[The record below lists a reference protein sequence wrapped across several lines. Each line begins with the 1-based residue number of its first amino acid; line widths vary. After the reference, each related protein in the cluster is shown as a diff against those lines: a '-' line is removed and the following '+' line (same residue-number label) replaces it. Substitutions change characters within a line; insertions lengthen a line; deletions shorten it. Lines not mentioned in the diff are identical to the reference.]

1 MQITALTASGY
12 RNLEGTYGLPAPL
25 AVVVGEN
32 NAGKSNLI
40 DALRTVLEPDNPARG
55 RAWLR
60 PEDFS
65 HDGTGTPLTDELELG
80 VRLEGLDGQEQSRM
94 LTCLAPEEG
103 AGVAKLRMKARLGA
117 DHRVRVEW
125 FGGNSEHADVE
136 RHAREAIRF
145 VYLHPLRDA
154 AADLRPGRDN
164 KLVPLLAALT
174 PENHEDREKV
184 VKLVKDSNQQLD
196 QVGTIVKAR
205 GYVDKRLLGMT
216 GGGRFAQKST
226 LAFGD
231 PVFLRIVGTL
241 RAKIGELVALEMEQN
256 GLGFNNLLYMA
267 VLLAAI
273 SDGAPE
279 SDPGLRVMLIEEPE
293 AHLHPQLQ
301 DLLMRFIE
309 AEAGD
314 HTQVIVTSH
323 SPNFASS
330 AKVDRLAVMARPPGG
345 GSPVARLPSQ
355 FGLEVDQ
362 LAFLHRFLDVTK
374 ASLFFARGVILVEGI
389 AEQLLLPQLARRL
402 NKDLSPAGV
411 SVINIGGVAF
421 PPFSDLFGAGRLPCR
436 LAVVSDSDPD
446 LEAEEDA
453 ADALSPR
460 ASKLK
465 ARVAAEDNVEV
476 FLSERTLE
484 WDLARIAGN
493 RALMVEALAP
503 FKPKVAE
510 KLPAELA
517 KLDNDAAADLLY
529 EKIGRLKGPFAQ
541 SLAEKLGHPDCHFEV
556 PVYLGEALDWAL
568 GDAIF
573 AKPGTDCD
581 VANGDTEVSADGADG
596 AQPNPTA

>member
-1 MQITALTASGY
+1 MRITAITATGY
-12 RNLEGTYGLPAPL
+12 RNLDGSYGLPAPL

-55 RAWLR
+55 RSWLG
-60 PEDFS
+60 PDDFA
-65 HDGTGTPLTDELELG
+65 HDGTGTPLTDELELA
-80 VRLEGLDGQEQSRM
+80 VRFEHLNGQEQSRM

-103 AGVAKLRMKARLGA
+103 TGVAKLRMKAWLGA
-117 DHRVRVEW
+117 DDRVRVEW

-136 RHAREAIRF
+136 RHAREATRF

-174 PENHEDREKV
+174 PDNHEDRDKI
-184 VKLVKDSNQQLD
+184 VKLVEDSNRQLE
-196 QVGTIVKAR
+196 QVGKIVEAR
-205 GYVDKRLLGMT
+205 GHVDKRLQGMT

-231 PVFLRIVGTL
+231 PIFLRIVGTL
-241 RAKIGELVALEMEQN
+241 RAKIGELVALEMDQN

-273 SDGAPE
+273 ADGAAE
-279 SDPGLRVMLIEEPE
+279 EDPHLRVMLIEEPE

-309 AEAGD
+309 EEASER
-314 HTQVIVTSH
+314 TQVIVTSH

-330 AKVDRLAVMARPPGG
+330 AKVDRLAVMSRPAGG
-345 GSPVARLPSQ
+345 RAPVARLPAR
-355 FGLEVDQ
+355 FGLEPEQ

-389 AEQLLLPQLARRL
+389 AEQLLLPQFAHRL
-402 NKDLSPAGV
+402 GKDLPPGGV

-421 PPFSDLFGAGRLPCR
+421 PPFSDLFGQGRLPCR
-436 LAVVSDSDPD
+436 LAVVSDSDPG

-460 ASKLK
+460 AAKLK
-465 ARVAAEDNVEV
+465 ARVADNDNVEV
-476 FLSERTLE
+476 FLSEQTFE
-484 WDLARIAGN
+484 WDLAKIPGN
-493 RALMVEALAP
+493 RLLMIEALAP
-503 FKPKVAE
+503 FKPQVAK

-517 KLDNDAAADLLY
+517 DLDDDAAADLLLR
-529 EKIGRLKGPFAQ
+529 KIGRLKGPFAQ
-541 SLAEKLGHPDCHFEV
+541 SLAELLDDPEHEFE
-556 PVYLGEALDWAL
+556 PPAYLHEAIDWARE
-568 GDAIF
+568 DANF
-573 AKPGTDCD
+573 AEPSEDEAETASQGRPRPPRTATKPTK
-581 VANGDTEVSADGADG
+581 E
-596 AQPNPTA
+596 

>member
-40 DALRTVLEPDNPARG
+40 DALRTVLEPDNPTRG
-55 RAWLR
+55 RSWLG
-60 PEDFS
+60 PDDFA
-65 HDGTGTPLTDELELG
+65 HDGAGVPLTDELELA
-80 VRLEGLDGQEQSRM
+80 VRLEHLDGQEQSRL

-103 AGVAKLRMKARLGA
+103 KGVAKLRMKARLGA
-117 DHRVRVEW
+117 DDRVRVEW

-154 AADLRPGRDN
+154 AADLRPGREN

-174 PENHEDREKV
+174 PLDHEDREKV
-184 VKLVKDSNQQLD
+184 VKLVEEANNQLD
-196 QVGTIVKAR
+196 KVGKIVEAR
-205 GYVDKRLLGMT
+205 GHVDKRLKGMT
-216 GGGRFAQKST
+216 GGGRFAQQST

-241 RAKIGELVALEMEQN
+241 RAKIGELAALEMDQN

-273 SDGAPE
+273 VDGPTDQ
-279 SDPGLRVMLIEEPE
+279 DPHLRVMLIEEPE

-309 AEAGD
+309 EEASER
-314 HTQVIVTSH
+314 TQVIVTSH

-330 AKVDRLAVMARPPGG
+330 AKVDRLAVMSRPAGG
-345 GSPVARLPSQ
+345 GAPVARLPAS
-355 FGLEVDQ
+355 FGLEAKQ

-389 AEQLLLPQLARRL
+389 AEQLLLPQLAHRL
-402 NKDLSPAGV
+402 GKDLPPAGV
-411 SVINIGGVAF
+411 SVVNIGGVAF
-421 PPFSDLFGAGRLPCR
+421 PPFSDLFGPGRLPYR
-436 LAVVSDSDPD
+436 LAVVSDSDPVLD
-446 LEAEEDA
+446 AEEDA

-460 ASKLK
+460 AAKLK
-465 ARVAAEDNVEV
+465 DRVADNDNVEV
-476 FLSERTLE
+476 FLSGQTFE
-484 WDLARIAGN
+484 WDLAKIAGN

-503 FKPKVAE
+503 FKPRVAK
-510 KLPAELA
+510 KLPTELA
-517 KLDNDAAADLLY
+517 VLDDDGAADLLLK
-529 EKIGRLKGPFAQ
+529 KIDPIKGPFAQ
-541 SLAEKLGHPDCHFEV
+541 SLAELLADPQRKFEA
-556 PVYLGEALDWAL
+556 PPYLREAIDWAL

-573 AKPGTDCD
+573 AESEQADQSGPPTTVED
-581 VANGDTEVSADGADG
+581 VTGSDPEA
-596 AQPNPTA
+596 